1 MLPPG
6 RWGQQL
12 KNQFIAGRSG
22 DVIGLPAPFVLP
34 DQTPANHYTG
44 YAYDRQVPLMISGP
58 GVRRGRYH
66 QVIHIIDLVPTLS
79 AALGTIHPALAEGRV
94 LHEVLNRSLP

>member
-1 MLPPG
+1 M
-6 RWGQQL
+6 
-12 KNQFIAGRSG
+12 
-22 DVIGLPAPFVLP
+22 
-34 DQTPANHYTG
+34 
-44 YAYDRQVPLMISGP
+44 PLILSGP

-94 LHEVLNRSLP
+94 LHEVLNQSLP